1 MSKTAKPA
9 VSATRLSLVQKLD
22 MLPALVSIFSVG
34 VVSLFSGL
42 VPGMRRAPSLHLHVA
57 YAMLRKAT
65 SRLSPLQLQLASPST
80 ESIYLRY
87 MRSARLTPQS
97 VDLGTGAKGHWLGDK
112 NAKKVLVWYHGGGF
126 CLPANMGYFKF
137 FEQLI
142 QSAGDSGHD
151 LAVFVLSYTL
161 APHMRYPGQLSQVV
175 EALRYIVMQTHR
187 SPLDVLVGGDSAGG
201 NLAVGLLSHLS
212 HPHPAIPALNLEE
225 PLAGVIL
232 ISPWTSLDANPV
244 GLSKDTGDLITTQ
257 VAGPWSSAYLG
268 GADKDYYSDASN
280 APSTWFENLQ
290 VKEILV
296 LGGGNEIMRPMIEA
310 FVQKVQVAFP
320 SVELFIG
327 ELEAHVAPV
336 FNLYV
341 GSKME
346 TQQGEKL
353 KNWLKKML

>member
-1 MSKTAKPA
+1 
-9 VSATRLSLVQKLD
+9 
-22 MLPALVSIFSVG
+22 
-34 VVSLFSGL
+34 
-42 VPGMRRAPSLHLHVA
+42 MRRKCLFGTTVRIYQFFEIVLAL
-57 YAMLRKAT
+57 
-65 SRLSPLQLQLASPST
+65 PLDSSDTNP
-80 ESIYLRY
+80 
-87 MRSARLTPQS
+87 
-97 VDLGTGAKGHWLGDK
+97 DL
-112 NAKKVLVWYHGGGF
+112 GGGF

-161 APHMRYPGQLSQVV
+161 APHMRYPGQLSQAV

-244 GLSKDTGDLITTQ
+244 SLSKDIGDLITTQ

-268 GADKDYYSDASN
+268 GADRDYYSDASN

-296 LGGGNEIMRPMIEA
+296 LGGGNEIMRPMVEA
-310 FVQKVQVAFP
+310 FVQKVQVSHPFMTYEIEDQD
-320 SVELFIG
+320 ELTTKDRFSFG
-327 ELEAHVAPV
+327 GAVHWRTR
-336 FNLYV
+336 
-341 GSKME
+341 GSRCACV
-346 TQQGEKL
+346 
-353 KNWLKKML
+353 